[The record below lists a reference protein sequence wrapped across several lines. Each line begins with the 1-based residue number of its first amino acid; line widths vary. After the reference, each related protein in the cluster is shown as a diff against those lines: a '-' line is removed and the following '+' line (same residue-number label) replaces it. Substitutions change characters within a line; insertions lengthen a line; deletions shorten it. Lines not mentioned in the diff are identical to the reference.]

1 MPKWWKNGNS
11 YLNIFHY
18 SYLGSSVDFMLFK
31 INFKFLDT
39 MGVIACRISQAGR
52 MDINFIHGTSWW
64 KIFKYE
70 LPFFHRFGMQKLI
83 HADSVMEALP
93 VRPTGTSPG
102 MSYLV
107 PSTSSLQSTE
117 RLSQGEMR
125 SDSSE
130 LQRQRYASFSCVYHL
145 VSTKYGP
152 PATVHV
158 LRRSTSSTMIH
169 FFTYSIS
176 IDCPSLMEM
185 RTMVSVL

>member
-1 MPKWWKNGNS
+1 
-11 YLNIFHY
+11 
-18 SYLGSSVDFMLFK
+18 
-31 INFKFLDT
+31 
-39 MGVIACRISQAGR
+39 
-52 MDINFIHGTSWW
+52 
-64 KIFKYE
+64 
-70 LPFFHRFGMQKLI
+70 MQKLI
-83 HADSVMEALP
+83 HADSVMEAMP

-107 PSTSSLQSTE
+107 PCTSSLQSTE
-117 RLSQGEMR
+117 RLSQSEMR

-176 IDCPSLMEM
+176 IDRPSLTEM
-185 RTMVSVL
+185 RTMVSVLQEGGDGNVNNGGINSHTFARDGESSYSGQHPT